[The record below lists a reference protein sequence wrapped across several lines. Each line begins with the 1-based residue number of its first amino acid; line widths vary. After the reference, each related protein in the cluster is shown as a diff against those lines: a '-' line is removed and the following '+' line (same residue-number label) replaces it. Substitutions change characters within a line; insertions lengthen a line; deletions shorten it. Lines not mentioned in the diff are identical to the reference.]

1 MVALLTAVQFAL
13 SFVAGV
19 ELVTVLLLCFCYVFG
34 IYCGLLTATAFSLV
48 RCLLFGFVPNVVIL
62 YLVYYS
68 LFAVLFGW
76 LGRSRLPV
84 WVCPLLLCALAGL
97 SAYFAVTGIPISIL
111 YKSRVTV
118 MLWVLFGIATA
129 LLLLFIL
136 LLLIRKDG
144 KGRELA
150 SVTTLAAFCT
160 VCFTLL
166 DDVITPVLLR
176 YSFDAATAYFYT
188 GFLSMLPQTL
198 CAAVS
203 VFLLFYP
210 LKSLFL
216 SVRR

>member
-34 IYCGLLTATAFSLV
+34 VYCGLLTATAFSLV

-76 LGRSRLPV
+76 LGHSRLPV
-84 WVCPLLLCALAGL
+84 WVCPLLLCLLAGA
-97 SAYFAVTGIPISIL
+97 SAYFAATGIPISIL
-111 YKSRVTV
+111 YKTRVSV
-118 MLWVLFGIATA
+118 MLWCLFGIATA
-129 LLLLFIL
+129 LLVLYIVL
-136 LLLIRKDG
+136 LLTH
-144 KGRELA
+144 KGAKAELA
-150 SVTTLAAFCT
+150 SVTALAAFCT
-160 VCFTLL
+160 VLFTLL
-166 DDVITPVLLR
+166 DDVITPLLLQ
-176 YSFDAATAYFYT
+176 YSFDAAIAYFYT
-188 GFLSMLPQTL
+188 GFLAMLPQTL

-210 LKSLFL
+210 LKNLFL
-216 SVRR
+216 SFRR